1 MNDIK
6 TQNNFD
12 LKQVLNQPY
21 KYGFQTNVEK
31 ETFPNG
37 INEEII
43 HLLSNKKNEPKFLLE
58 FRLRA
63 YQKWKKLN
71 FPLWANLKVE
81 PINYEKVNVYS
92 SPKKKPQLQL
102 WDNRLKKQE
111 SISQVPQGFWR
122 FHWLGTIVAR
132 YQGAFRRPHLGSPRR
147 R

>member
-63 YQKWKKLN
+63 YQKW
-71 FPLWANLKVE
+71 
-81 PINYEKVNVYS
+81 
-92 SPKKKPQLQL
+92 
-102 WDNRLKKQE
+102 
-111 SISQVPQGFWR
+111 
-122 FHWLGTIVAR
+122 T
-132 YQGAFRRPHLGSPRR
+132 
-147 R
+147 